1 MLKFIYQYCYLPFYT
16 SLCKNSQADG
26 TFLKLELAISILFD
40 LMNVF
45 CLTKDDAYRKITFFP
60 NNSSDTKPGVLLQVN

>member
-1 MLKFIYQYCYLPFYT
+1 M
-16 SLCKNSQADG
+16 
-26 TFLKLELAISILFD
+26 KLELAISILFD

-60 NNSSDTKPGVLLQVN
+60 NSSSDTKPGVLLQVN